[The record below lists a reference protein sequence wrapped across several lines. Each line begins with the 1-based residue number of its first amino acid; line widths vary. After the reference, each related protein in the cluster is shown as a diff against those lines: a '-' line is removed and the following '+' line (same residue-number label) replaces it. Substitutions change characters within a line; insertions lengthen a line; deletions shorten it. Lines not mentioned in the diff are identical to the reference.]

1 MSNDFSDINL
11 YFSERVKLYVMR
23 FKKQVTGDFL
33 EPSLRLFLDYKFI
46 ASYYEF
52 HDTLKN
58 PSPKKTLYSLT
69 DRYFR
74 YCLYRRRKFFDSKIW
89 PFVIS
94 IVSAIVTAIIT
105 AYITTLSV
113 LQ

>member
-1 MSNDFSDINL
+1 MSKDFSDINL
-11 YFSERVKLYVMR
+11 YFSERAKLFAMR
-23 FKKQVTGDFL
+23 FKKQVSGDFL
-33 EPSLRLFLDYKFI
+33 EPSLHLFLDYKLI
-46 ASYYEF
+46 AAYYEF
-52 HDTLKN
+52 KDT
-58 PSPKKTLYSLT
+58 PKTTNSRKTLYSLT

-94 IVSAIVTAIIT
+94 IVSAVVAAIIT